1 MNMRV
6 PAGDT
11 EENDASTT
19 GEPPSRIG
27 KIKRLF
33 AVMMFALGGVL
44 TFVWLGAFL
53 WLTGYL
59 AGIWRWPV

>member
-19 GEPPSRIG
+19 AEPPSRIG

-33 AVMMFALGGVL
+33 AVLMFILGGVL
-44 TFVWLGAFL
+44 TVVWLAGFVWLIGHLF
-53 WLTGYL
+53 
-59 AGIWRWPV
+59 GIWR